1 MKIHIVKKGDTLY
14 LIGQKYGMTVEE
26 LQKLNPTLTNPHNL
40 LIGTKVKVPSPV
52 SKPGAVE
59 LIHKYK
65 VKLGDTLWKLSK
77 AWGVSLQELIKA
89 NPQISDPAVL
99 KEGDTVHIPK
109 PSTVAPLTAQHK
121 AEPHMLQG
129 GKKNTAPKPSTETK
143 VEIKP
148 EPPVEVEVEVEVVV
162 EPEVVV
168 KPEVIAEPVLPP
180 PPVLPEETKV
190 VIKPSYGAQQP
201 QPMMKKSYG
210 KPLGEAVHPFKQE
223 KIPAVEAL
231 SPLFQ
236 LPKMPET
243 ASAWPPQHGYST
255 GYSQDIPGL
264 GGANAGSYMYGS
276 VAPSAASA
284 GYGSQP
290 LVGGAGV
297 YSNYAMPVAAGG
309 YGTGNVG
316 GIGGYGSGVGGSGG
330 YGGMQQYGMVNPAVA
345 GVGDY
350 YGAPVAWPAN
360 NAAADCYPWEAG
372 AQANPYAG
380 AQDGYG
386 GMGYASGGYMA
397 GNVAD
402 AGGYGAYGSPVA
414 AQAPSFAQTLPVQ
427 QSYGSVQAAEISPG
441 FSGSYSYGGG
451 GTWQPEAALPSSVA
465 GMSMQANPAGM
476 PMQGYP
482 TAMPTMGYPAA
493 MPTQGYPAA
502 MQAQGYPGGMQAQG
516 YPGGMQAQGYPGGM
530 QAQGYPGGMP
540 TQGYPGG
547 MQAQG
552 YPAWAPVGG
561 AATQAYGQPGWPG
574 QNATLHA
581 AGAGMDGY
589 GNQAGGGYSGQ
600 LSPVQA
606 QPCGCGDREKG
617 DKDTQTGDEAAA
629 PIAGLTVQGPA
640 KSAKTGKAPKQRK
653 PPKKAVIRSVA
664 RPTVRQSKGSYPW
677 INQN

>member
-14 LIGQKYGMTVEE
+14 LIGQKYGVTVEE

-40 LIGTKVKVPSPV
+40 LIGTKVKVPSPAG
-52 SKPGAVE
+52 KPGAVE

-99 KEGDTVHIPK
+99 NEGDTVHIPK
-109 PSTVAPLTAQHK
+109 PSTAAPLTAQHK
-121 AEPHMLQG
+121 AEPHMQQG
-129 GKKNTAPKPSTETK
+129 GKKNTAPKPSTEPK

-148 EPPVEVEVEVEVVV
+148 EPPIEVEVEVVV

-168 KPEVIAEPVLPP
+168 KPEVVAEPVLPP

-201 QPMMKKSYG
+201 QPVAKKSYG
-210 KPLGEAVHPFKQE
+210 KPLGETVHPFKQE
-223 KIPAVEAL
+223 KIPAIEAL

-309 YGTGNVG
+309 YGAGNVG

-345 GVGDY
+345 GAGDF
-350 YGAPVAWPAN
+350 YGAPSAWPAN

-372 AQANPYAG
+372 AQANPFAG

-397 GNVAD
+397 GNVAG

-414 AQAPSFAQTLPVQ
+414 AQAPSYAQTLPVQ
-427 QSYGSVQAAEISPG
+427 QSYGSVQAAEINPG
-441 FSGSYSYGGG
+441 ISGSYSYGGG
-451 GTWQPEAALPSSVA
+451 GTWQPEAALPSSMA

-482 TAMPTMGYPAA
+482 NAMPTMGYPAA
-493 MPTQGYPAA
+493 MP
-502 MQAQGYPGGMQAQG
+502 
-516 YPGGMQAQGYPGGM
+516 
-530 QAQGYPGGMP
+530 
-540 TQGYPGG
+540 
-547 MQAQG
+547 AQG

-561 AATQAYGQPGWPG
+561 AAAQAYGQPGWPG
-574 QNATLHA
+574 QNAMLHA
-581 AGAGMDGY
+581 AGSGMDGY

-606 QPCGCGDREKG
+606 QPCGCGERENG
-617 DKDTQTGDEAAA
+617 DTNAQADDEAAA